1 MPLAVPRLGHP
12 GRQILQLPGIVVA
25 PLAGTVQ
32 EQDDGVCRS
41 RLERGRPQQAIAK
54 LAGLRH
60 RDGAGVVVGK
70 HGLGG

>member
-1 MPLAVPRLGHP
+1 MTPAVSGLGHP
-12 GRQILQLPGIVVA
+12 GWQVFQLPGIVVA
-25 PLAGTVQ
+25 PLAGAVQ
-32 EQDDGVCRS
+32 EQHDGVCRS